1 MNPQTQDQVNRMVR
15 HAANTGERAAD
26 KAAEGGSDMLHR
38 AADTVG
44 EWADQG
50 KKVVQQAGDK
60 VQHWAEDAY
69 SATSRG
75 VHQAYDSTAK
85 GVHQAYDATAHA
97 VEPCVHRTA
106 LMIRKYPITSVMVG
120 LGLGCLI
127 GRAMRA

>member
-1 MNPQTQDQVNRMVR
+1 MTPETQDRVNRMVKN
-15 HAANTGERAAD
+15 AANTGEKVAD
-26 KAAEGGSDMLHR
+26 KAAAEGSDLLHR

-44 EWADQG
+44 EWADQS
-50 KKVVQQAGDK
+50 KKAVQHAGEK

-69 SATSRG
+69 AATSRG
-75 VHQAYDSTAK
+75 AHQAYDATAK

-106 LMIRKYPITSVMVG
+106 SMIRQYPITSVVVG
-120 LGLGCLI
+120 LGLGWLI